1 MGHAFWRGMGTL
13 AVMLL
18 FLLSGALG
26 VGIAWAAMSLV
37 FLLLASPVRDV
48 APTSAAGVDRA
59 QRAPV

>member
-1 MGHAFWRGMGTL
+1 MRHAFWKAMGAL

-48 APTSAAGVDRA
+48 APASGAGVDRA
-59 QRAPV
+59 QLDY